1 MNILYFLQRP
11 REISLSVYK
20 IGLSTQGLNR
30 FKAADYRDAEII
42 LISQVDNVIKQ
53 EKELIEL
60 FNLNFKK
67 AKQVYK
73 DKTFGDED
81 YYITDVQKAKK
92 IFMEYIL
99 NQPINIKQ
107 NELNF
112 SVIITNIFIYLLM
125 LFILLI
131 NLIINFIKYIQKLFK
146 K

>member
-11 REISLSVYK
+11 REIQLSVYK
-20 IGLSTQGLNR
+20 IGMSTQGLNR

-42 LISQVDNVIKQ
+42 LISQVEDAVKQ
-53 EKELIEL
+53 EKELIDL
-60 FNLNFKK
+60 FDKNFKK

-81 YYITDVQKAKK
+81 YYITDIKKAKK

-112 SVIITNIFIYLLM
+112 SVIITNIFIYVLM
-125 LFILLI
+125 LFILFI
-131 NLIINFIKYIQKLFK
+131 NLIISFIKYIQKIFK